1 MMFVISL
8 VRKLR
13 IVWKNTKR
21 KDARIQIRLVSRSNT
36 CILSTYTIALSAIV
50 NISVSVHLY

>member
-1 MMFVISL
+1 MIFVISL

-21 KDARIQIRLVSRSNT
+21 KDARIQILLVSRSNT